1 MIVLFGYNLIT
12 LDCDLFS
19 CICCAQCRYIIT
31 CHLFTDEII
40 IKTVFSTQTSLTK
53 HHRQRCLKYHTD
65 DDNTPV
71 WLRLTFKS
79 YILLRPVSVIVPKDH
94 KNSCL
99 CVPIFWLCMYL
110 MKDMYPLWFYNK
122 LLLLTFC
129 PFLSH
134 DWPLP

>member
-1 MIVLFGYNLIT
+1 MENLKRKEKMSWYIYISIFIVPSIYKKVWH
-12 LDCDLFS
+12 DCDLFS
-19 CICCAQCRYIIT
+19 CICWAQCKYIIT

-40 IKTVFSTQTSLTK
+40 IKTAFSTQTSLTK

-65 DDNTPV
+65 DDNTPL

-79 YILLRPVSVIVPKDH
+79 YILLRPFSVIVPKDH

-110 MKDMYPLWFYNK
+110 MKDMYPL
-122 LLLLTFC
+122 
-129 PFLSH
+129 
-134 DWPLP
+134 

>member
-71 WLRLTFKS
+71 
-79 YILLRPVSVIVPKDH
+79 
-94 KNSCL
+94 
-99 CVPIFWLCMYL
+99 
-110 MKDMYPLWFYNK
+110 
-122 LLLLTFC
+122 
-129 PFLSH
+129 
-134 DWPLP
+134 

>member
-40 IKTVFSTQTSLTK
+40 IKTVFSTQTNLTK

-71 WLRLTFKS
+71 
-79 YILLRPVSVIVPKDH
+79 
-94 KNSCL
+94 
-99 CVPIFWLCMYL
+99 
-110 MKDMYPLWFYNK
+110 
-122 LLLLTFC
+122 
-129 PFLSH
+129 
-134 DWPLP
+134 